1 MKNIKAK
8 KRFGQNFL
16 KDESI
21 LSKII
26 EAMPHN
32 TNHIVEIGPGLGDLT
47 QKMLK
52 YKDVTAYEIDSDLLE
67 ILKSSFAQQIQ
78 SQHLELI
85 HCDVLNVWKDK
96 GTLYPSQYDLIANLP
111 YYVATN
117 IILKAIEDAH
127 CEHIMVMIQKEVAL
141 KFAALCKQ
149 KEFCALSV
157 ITQVMSQEA
166 KILFDVPKECFDP
179 VPKVTSSILYIKKRF
194 NQSIDKPFK
203 SFLKVAFS
211 QPRKTLY
218 KNLSTAYDKTFLST
232 LYEQLDLKLTL
243 RPHELET
250 SLYRQMYEKVIIND
264 RRKQE

>member
-26 EAMPHN
+26 ESMPHN
-32 TNHIVEIGPGLGDLT
+32 HNHIVEIGPGLGDLT

-52 YKDVTAYEIDSDLLE
+52 YKDVTAYEIDRDLLE
-67 ILKSSFAQQIQ
+67 ILQSTFAAQIQ
-78 SQHLELI
+78 SQRLELI
-85 HCDVLNVWKDK
+85 YSDVLNVWKDK
-96 GTLYPSQYDLIANLP
+96 GTLYHSQYDLIANLP

-157 ITQVMSQEA
+157 ITQLSSQEA
-166 KILFDVPKECFDP
+166 KILFDVPAESFDP
-179 VPKVTSSILYIKKRF
+179 VPKVTSSILYIKKDL
-194 NQSIDKPFK
+194 NLHVEQSFK
-203 SFLKVAFS
+203 NFLKVAFA

-218 KNLSTAYDKTFLST
+218 KNLSTAYDKTFLSS
-232 LYEQLDLKLTL
+232 LYEQLDLKSTL
-243 RPHELET
+243 RPHELEA